1 MTPGTIPSMATK
13 ERIIELVVSLPDTP
27 ENQMQLD
34 DIEHKLEPNGL
45 SEDDAMLVG
54 HEAAIERLRADPVQ
68 WASWQAEIAELD
80 GAATANFRIIP

>member
-1 MTPGTIPSMATK
+1 MPGMATK
-13 ERIIELVVSLPDTP
+13 ERIIELVVSLPDGP
-27 ENQMQLD
+27 ETDLQLD

-54 HEAAIERLRADPVQ
+54 HEAAIERLRADPVE

-80 GAATANFRIIP
+80 GTLGDGLSEL

>member
-1 MTPGTIPSMATK
+1 M
-13 ERIIELVVSLPDTP
+13 PDGP
-27 ENQMQLD
+27 ETDLQLD

-54 HEAAIERLRADPVQ
+54 HVATIDRLRADPVQ

-80 GAATANFRIIP
+80 GTLADGLSDL